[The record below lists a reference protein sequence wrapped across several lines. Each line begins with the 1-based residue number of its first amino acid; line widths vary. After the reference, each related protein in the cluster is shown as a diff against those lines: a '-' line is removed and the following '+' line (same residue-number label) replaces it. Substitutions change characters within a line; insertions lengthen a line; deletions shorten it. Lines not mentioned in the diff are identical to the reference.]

1 MTIRSSNPAI
11 SDICF
16 SPDRHASVA
25 SKAAVMK
32 KPCTILA
39 TADLKTPGYD
49 SSGVRGLQSGSDPN
63 GADEE
68 FVCELDPDDAPNG
81 HANQVVRLNLDESQK
96 KKMHEGL
103 YSGDLVSGSSTY
115 YDPDAEVSS
124 VEVSP
129 GKVKVNGNG
138 NAFGW
143 TKNGKSGDGRR
154 LGARTGDVR
163 YLVVRVTDSGGLVR
177 PESAAQIGDDV
188 FGTISDPVNL
198 KSQAFDCS
206 YGQLNITEGAMPAGK
221 DNEEAAP
228 GVIEVSVNLS
238 LTNTDRYAFHNA
250 VTAAVNTK
258 LGISLPGP
266 YDQVLYVL
274 EKCYIECGWAAY
286 AYINSWMSVYQNV
299 YYKYTGVLMH
309 ELGHNWGMAHSGG
322 LNGATYT
329 GTLFISLCHI
339 VFLACGL
346 HVMVSTIPPGRKVY
360 LGVFLEQTY
369 RSGHFH
375 RNNRL

>member
-1 MTIRSSNPAI
+1 MNDEFSNDFPFLPI
-11 SDICF
+11 SRII
-16 SPDRHASVA
+16 PKTRLRGLQGKGNAYG
-25 SKAAVMK
+25 KMR
-32 KPCTILA
+32 KPCTIVA
-39 TADLKTPGYD
+39 IAELKIPGYE

-81 HANQVVRLNLDESQK
+81 HANQVVRFNLDQSQK
-96 KKMHEGL
+96 KKMLEGL

-124 VEVSP
+124 DEVSP
-129 GKVKVNGNG
+129 GKGNGNG

-143 TKNGKSGDGRR
+143 TKNGKADEGRR

-188 FGTISDPVNL
+188 FGTLGDPVNL
-198 KSQAFDCS
+198 KSQAKACS
-206 YGQLNITEGAMPAGK
+206 YDQINIIPGGIHPGDEV
-221 DNEEAAP
+221 AP

-238 LTNTDRYAFHNA
+238 LTNTDRYTFHNA

-266 YDQVLYVL
+266 YEQVLYVL

-286 AYINSWMSVYQNV
+286 AYINSWMSVYQNA
-299 YYKYTGVLMH
+299 YYKHTGVLMH

-329 GTLFISLCHI
+329 GTSFML
-339 VFLACGL
+339 V
-346 HVMVSTIPPGRKVY
+346 
-360 LGVFLEQTY
+360 
-369 RSGHFH
+369 
-375 RNNRL
+375 